1 MYNIFVGRDFMFFD
15 KKKTY
20 KRIDY
25 FLIAVVLALLAF
37 GLVMVNSTTMSYG
50 AAKHSSYMRSQ
61 GLSTILGLIVMT
73 ILVITPPEL
82 IKKLAWPIYIVC
94 VGVLL
99 ATLLFGITYSGSR
112 SWLGTDSFKFQPSE
126 FVKVGLIVSLAAF
139 MDKNKEKL
147 NEPFTLIKLLVLAF
161 IPVAFILKQPDFGT
175 AVVFMGII
183 ATMFFIGGIHWK
195 YILIAIGSVLVY
207 LPVHWFNMDEYA
219 RERIFDFLEPE
230 RDTLGTGMQAYIGKI
245 SLSSGK
251 FRGRGLY
258 NGVQNQGNFL
268 MLKHSDF
275 IFPMIGE
282 ELGFLGGALLL
293 VLYFLLLARILHI
306 SRHSDYF
313 SKVLSI
319 GIFAMFLIHIWEN
332 IAMTM
337 GLMPVTGIPL
347 PLISS
352 GGTFQIANLI
362 SIGLILGIKYHERTN
377 NISSGKKIDSLLT

>member
-1 MYNIFVGRDFMFFD
+1 MFFD

-25 FLIAVVLALLAF
+25 FLILVVLALLAF
-37 GLVMVNSTTMSYG
+37 GLIMVNSTTMSYG

-61 GLSTILGLIVMT
+61 GLSTILGLIVMS
-73 ILVITPPEL
+73 ILVITPPDL

-99 ATLLFGITYSGSR
+99 ATMLFGITYSGSR
-112 SWLGTDSFKFQPSE
+112 SWLGTNSFKFQPSE

-147 NEPFTLIKLLVLAF
+147 NEPFTLLKLLVLAF

-183 ATMFFIGGIHWK
+183 AVMFFIGGIHWK

-258 NGVQNQGNFL
+258 NGVQNQRNFL

-293 VLYFLLLARILHI
+293 VLYFLLLTRILHI
-306 SRHSDYF
+306 SKQSDYF
-313 SKVLSI
+313 AKVLSI
-319 GIFAMFLIHIWEN
+319 GVFTMFLIHIWEN

-362 SIGLILGIKYHERTN
+362 SIGLILGIKYHEGANSLST
-377 NISSGKKIDSLLT
+377 GEKIDSLLT